1 MNPSSRS
8 SRNAWIVTFP
18 SFVWLIIFFL
28 IPTVIMFLIAF
39 KPSDPYGGVGVG
51 WTLANFRVVRMANF
65 FSILWRTVW
74 MSGVTT
80 AICLFLA
87 LPTGYY
93 MARVSPRWR
102 QVLLFL
108 LIVPFWTSF
117 LVRIFAWKSLLH
129 PEGVIKKILIW
140 LHLIDPQSSLLYTS
154 GAVLMVMVYSYL
166 PFAILPIYASAEKFD
181 FQLHEAARDLGASS
195 LYTFFKIF
203 IPNIRRGIW
212 TAVLMVLIPCLGAYV
227 IPDLVGG
234 PNSQMLG
241 NKIAQRT
248 FVDRNLP
255 EASWLSAFLTILVLA
270 PMIATFILQARS
282 KEKYSVLKE
291 GP

>member
-1 MNPSSRS
+1 MNPWSRS
-8 SRNAWIVTFP
+8 SRNAWLVTFP
-18 SFVWLIIFFL
+18 SLMWLTLFFF

-39 KPSDPYGGVGVG
+39 KPSDPYGGVGYG
-51 WTLANFRVVRMANF
+51 LTLANFRVVRMSNF
-65 FSILWRTVW
+65 ISILWRTLW
-74 MSGVTT
+74 ISGLTT
-80 AICLFLA
+80 GICLFLA

-93 MARVSPRWR
+93 MARVSLRWR
-102 QVLLFL
+102 QFLLFL

-117 LVRIFAWKSLLH
+117 LVRIFAWKTLLH
-129 PEGVIKKILIW
+129 PEGIIKKMLTG

-195 LYTFFKIF
+195 LYTFVKIF
-203 IPNIRRGIW
+203 IPNIRRGIL
-212 TAVLMVLIPCLGAYV
+212 TAVLMVLIPSLGAYV

-255 EASWLSAFLTILVLA
+255 EASWLSSFLTILVLA
-270 PMIATFILQARS
+270 PMIATLILQARS
-282 KEKYSVLKE
+282 KEKYSVFTE